1 VINLNTLWFLLV
13 GGLFAGYAV
22 LDGFD
27 LGVGALHLFVHGDE
41 ERRLLLNSIG
51 PVWDGNEVWL
61 VVGGGSLFAA
71 FPAVYATVFSG
82 FYLAMMLIL
91 FALVFRG
98 LAIEFRG
105 QQPMPWWRQL
115 CDISFSVGSV
125 MTALLMGIALGNLIR
140 GIPIDAAEHYSAGLP
155 DLLRPYP
162 LLVGITTLAL
172 FAMHG
177 SLYLL
182 LRLEGRLQ
190 EQVRGWIPATII
202 VFVVC
207 YAATT
212 IATLI
217 YVPDMTQRAFSR
229 PLFFFVP
236 VITILAI
243 LNIPR
248 EIRRRQL
255 RPAFFSSCVVVLGL
269 LALVGIGMY
278 PNLATAL
285 EPARS
290 LTIFN
295 SASTPDTLRRMALMA
310 AIAGPFI
317 VLYTISIYR
326 VFRGKVRL
334 DESSY

>member
-27 LGVGALHLFVHGDE
+27 LGVGALHLFVHEDE

-61 VVGGGSLFAA
+61 VVGGGALFAA
-71 FPAVYATVFSG
+71 FPRVYATVFSG

-91 FALVFRG
+91 FALIFRG

-105 QQPMPWWRQL
+105 QQPMRWWRQL
-115 CDISFSVGSV
+115 CDICFSAGSV
-125 MTALLMGIALGNLIR
+125 VTALLMGIALGNLIR

-177 SLYLL
+177 ALYLL
-182 LRLEGRLQ
+182 LRVDGPLQ
-190 EQVRGWIPATII
+190 ERVRGWIPTTIMI
-202 VFVVC
+202 FVIC

-212 IATLI
+212 IATLLL
-217 YVPDMTQRAFSR
+217 VPTMAERAFSR
-229 PLFFFVP
+229 PLFFVVP

-248 EIRRRQL
+248 EIRRR
-255 RPAFFSSCVVVLGL
+255 RTWPAFLSSCVVVFGL

-285 EPARS
+285 DPARS
-290 LTIFN
+290 LTIYN
-295 SASTPDTLRRMALMA
+295 SASTPGTLRRMALMA
-310 AIAGPFI
+310 AIAGPF
-317 VLYTISIYR
+317 VALYTISVYR
-326 VFRGKVRL
+326 VFSGKVRL
-334 DESSY
+334 DASSY